1 MKASRV
7 NNSRFTHPTNS
18 FFRFFLSLISVF
30 LLLFVFSA
38 CRKEVSYSDY
48 VSELRSNI
56 FLAEA
61 DGFFLRIYAVE
72 KENPY
77 VTDGIPQETSARTEV
92 YLTASEGL
100 ESCNVSFSVNGKEY
114 GGEMSFDNVKTQYYY
129 SCTLDVSELTELSC
143 RIEYG
148 KTQLEM
154 NALSVRTEKTLSLE
168 AVLKTLQT
176 EETELFTSLTDK
188 YGFAGEIYIRLIYE
202 DSPYYYI
209 GIIDREGNINA
220 FLLNAETG
228 KILARRQS

>member
-7 NNSRFTHPTNS
+7 NNSRFTRQINL
-18 FFRFFLSLISVF
+18 FFRFCFSFVSVF
-30 LLLFVFSA
+30 LFLFVFGA
-38 CRKEVSYSDY
+38 CRKEVVYFDY

-77 VTDGIPQETSARTEV
+77 VTDGIPRETSTRTEV
-92 YLTASEGL
+92 YLTAPEGL
-100 ESCNVSFSVNGKEY
+100 ESCNISFSVNGNEY

-129 SCTLDVSELTELSC
+129 SCTLDVSELTALPC

-148 KTQLEM
+148 KTQLEL
-154 NALSVRTEKTLSLE
+154 NALSVRTEKTLSPE
-168 AVLKTLQT
+168 TALKTLQT
-176 EETELFTSLTDK
+176 EENELFASLTDK
-188 YGFAGEIYIRLIYE
+188 YGFAGEIYLRLIYE

-209 GIIDREGNINA
+209 GVIDREGNINA